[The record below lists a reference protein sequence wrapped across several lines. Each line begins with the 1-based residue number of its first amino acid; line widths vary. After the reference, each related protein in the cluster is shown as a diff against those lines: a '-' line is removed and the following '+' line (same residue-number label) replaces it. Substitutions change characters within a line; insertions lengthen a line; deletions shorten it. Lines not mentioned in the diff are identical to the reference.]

1 MNTVN
6 AKISVSGMVQ
16 GVGYRWYADRTARKY
31 DLTGYVE
38 NRQDGSVFLEVEGK
52 RSWIEDFIKE
62 LNKGPRLA
70 RVDQVAVEWGEA
82 HHLFINFK
90 IKA

>member
-1 MNTVN
+1 MTIVN
-6 AKISVSGMVQ
+6 ARITVSGMVQ

-31 DLTGYVE
+31 ELTGFVE
-38 NRQDGSVFLEVEGK
+38 NRQDGTVFLEVEGRK
-52 RSWIEDFIKE
+52 EWIEDFIKD
-62 LNKGPRLA
+62 LNKGPKLS
-70 RVDQVAVEWGEA
+70 RVDQVTVEWGDA